1 MEFDPRGGSNRYKIN
16 TDFFQ
21 KWSLEMAY
29 VLGFLYADGAIEDS
43 KTSSRTQYI
52 TFSSKDKDILETIK
66 RTLKSGHP
74 IHCRPPHKVLYSNG
88 KTYESAESYYL
99 RIGSKRMYA
108 DLLEVGLLPNK
119 SKIIRFPDDIPD
131 KYLKHFIRGYFDGDG
146 CVHIKKGRGK
156 KRDIILKGLNVIF
169 TSGSK
174 LFLEGLSARINKFIK
189 PNRNKI
195 CDSHRAYQLRY
206 STSDSIK
213 WFKFLYKNTLKGLY
227 LKRKFE
233 IFIKYFQLRPL
244 KIDKEIIKILDNL
257 EAWRGTQ
264 EDRERSAKPFYASAN
279 LAHASNFKTIG
290 TKLI

>member
-1 MEFDPRGGSNRYKIN
+1 MEYFDPRGGSNRYRIK

-21 KWSLEMAY
+21 KWSKKMAY

-52 TFSSKDKDILETIK
+52 TFASKNKDILETIK
-66 RTLKSGHP
+66 RTLKSEHP
-74 IHCRPPHKVLYSNG
+74 IHYRPPHKVLYGND
-88 KTYESAESYYL
+88 KTYESAESYHL

-131 KYLKHFIRGYFDGDG
+131 KYLGHFVRGYFDGDG
-146 CVHIKKGRGK
+146 CVHLKKGRDK
-156 KRDIILKGLNVIF
+156 KRDIILRGLNVIF

-174 LFLEGLSARINKFIK
+174 SFLEGLSARINKFIK
-189 PNRNKI
+189 PNQNKI
-195 CDSHRAYQLRY
+195 CDGHRAYQLRY

-213 WFKFLYKNTLKGLY
+213 WFKFLYKNTPKGLY

-244 KIDKEIIKILDNL
+244 KIDKEIIKMLDKHKI
-257 EAWRGTQ
+257 WPSTQ
-264 EDRERSAKPFYASAN
+264 EVRERSAKAP
-279 LAHASNFKTIG
+279 TWVQIPPRPQ
-290 TKLI
+290 I